1 MPMQMLMVWVVR
13 GPLAIPRLAIIKRLP
28 SPIGGAGA
36 GVDDGAGAGAGGSG
50 GGGGGDAFS
59 LTHVRFSPHPC
70 ATSGSFYA

>member
-13 GPLAIPRLAIIKRLP
+13 GPLAIPHLAIIKRLP

-50 GGGGGDAFS
+50 GGAGGAASRRRTCAFLSTS
-59 LTHVRFSPHPC
+59 LRTKW
-70 ATSGSFYA
+70 

>member
-36 GVDDGAGAGAGGSG
+36 GVDDGAGADAAGA
-50 GGGGGDAFS
+50 GGGGDACS
-59 LTHVRFSPHPC
+59 PTHVCFSRHPC
-70 ATSGSFYA
+70 GGRGSFYA